1 MKPEIYN
8 FIISFFGMLLGSGGF
23 LRYMLVRHDKK
34 VETNRLIQESNEAS
48 FRKVHEKKLTK
59 LDKQLDHLN
68 LILEHD
74 INMTCALT
82 QYRVTKQVDKFL
94 NIGMITL
101 KDKSIIK
108 EMYEPYAKLGRNHYA
123 KDAIEALEQVPIVSE
138 YPDNIR
144 RLLIK

>member
-34 VETNRLIQESNEAS
+34 QESNEVS
-48 FRKVHEKKLTK
+48 FREIHEKKLTK
-59 LDKQLDHLN
+59 LDKQLDHLS

-123 KDAIEALEQVPIVSE
+123 KDAIEALEQIPIVSK

>member
-34 VETNRLIQESNEAS
+34 QELNEVS
-48 FRKVHEKKLTK
+48 FREIHEKKLTK
-59 LDKQLDHLN
+59 LDKQLDHLS

-123 KDAIEALEQVPIVSE
+123 KDAIEALERVPIVSE